1 MESFYKTFTTLTDYF
16 AKSAKRTKSV
26 GLGLES
32 ISRFS
37 PFFSHFQIHSAMVD
51 EAAASASEASVT
63 ELAQT
68 LEPNQAS
75 IEATVGSAAQG
86 GAESSCNNNN
96 AAESAVTDV
105 VSEEE
110 REKTLEFADELTEKG
125 SVFLKEMDFAE
136 AVDCFSR
143 ALEIRYPFSHSWK
156 I

>member
-1 MESFYKTFTTLTDYF
+1 M
-16 AKSAKRTKSV
+16 

-51 EAAASASEASVT
+51 EAASASEASVT

-96 AAESAVTDV
+96 NAAESAVTDI